1 MCVLVA
7 GSTGLAAT
15 FTVTTTNDS
24 GPGSLRQAILDA
36 NATSGTDLIAFGI
49 AGPGV
54 HTISPLSALP
64 TLTDDAGVTIDGYTQ
79 PAATPNAL
87 AIGDNALLLIE
98 VNGVA
103 TGPSAFGLRIQ
114 SSSNSIRGL
123 VINGFGSLGSGG
135 GAISIETGSD
145 NRVTGC
151 FLGTNATATTARPN
165 EFGVVIENPGFFP
178 TGPVGTTLG
187 GTMPADRNV
196 ISGNS
201 STGVVISLS
210 ASGTLVAGDYVGTD
224 ASGNMALGNGG
235 GGVDVLATASASI
248 GGVASGSGNLISG
261 NTGSGI
267 LIQAA
272 EVTVEGNR
280 IGTNATGS
288 VALPNGTG
296 VVVVIGF
303 SGIVV
308 GGTNAGAGN
317 LISGNSVHGVSLFRP
332 LGARVE
338 GNLIGTDLSGTA
350 SLGNGQDGVL
360 IQTGFS
366 SDPVG
371 GTVIGNVIA
380 FNGAAGVAVGS
391 DRSSASSGDRI
402 TRNSIHD
409 NDGLGIDLG
418 SDGVTPND
426 PAGTDMG
433 PNGLQNFVVLT
444 SALSSGGVLTM
455 SGTLD
460 STPDTTVTVELFSN
474 STCDPSG
481 YGEGQSFLGA
491 VSVTTDA
498 AGRATFQANL
508 PAPSGAAFLTTTA
521 TDPAGNTSEFSA
533 CSPLAVV
540 PSMPV
545 PVSPISLI
553 ALAALLAA
561 LGALHSRNAI

>member
-1 MCVLVA
+1 MSVLVA
-7 GSTGLAAT
+7 GRTGLAAT
-15 FTVTTTNDS
+15 FTVTTTSDS

-36 NATSGTDLIAFGI
+36 NVTPGSDLIAFGI

-54 HTISPLSALP
+54 HTISPLSPLP
-64 TLTDDAGVTIDGYTQ
+64 RLTDDAGVTIDGYTQ
-79 PAATPNAL
+79 PAATPNSL
-87 AIGDNALLLIE
+87 GMGDNAILLIE
-98 VNGVA
+98 VNGAA
-103 TGPSAFGLRIQ
+103 TGTSAFGLRVQ
-114 SSSNSIRGL
+114 SSSNRIRGL

-165 EFGVVIENPGFFP
+165 EFGVIVENPGFLP
-178 TGPVGTTLG
+178 SGPVGTTLG
-187 GTMPADRNV
+187 GTTAAERNV

-201 STGVVISLS
+201 SVGVVISFS
-210 ASGTLVAGDYVGTD
+210 ASGTVVAGNYVGTD
-224 ASGNMALGNGG
+224 ASGNMALGNAG
-235 GGVDVLATASASI
+235 GGVDVLVSSDNSI

-267 LIQAA
+267 LIQASD
-272 EVTVEGNR
+272 VTIEGNR
-280 IGTNATGS
+280 IGTNAAGS
-288 VALPNGTG
+288 AALPNGTG
-296 VVVVIGF
+296 VAVVIGGP
-303 SGIVV
+303 GIVV
-308 GGTNAGAGN
+308 GGANAGAGN

-350 SLGNGQDGVL
+350 SLGNGQCGVL
-360 IQTGFS
+360 IQSGFS

-391 DRSSASSGDRI
+391 DRSSASSFDRI

-409 NDGLGIDLG
+409 NGGLGIDLG

-426 PAGTDMG
+426 AADADAG
-433 PNGLQNFVVLT
+433 PNELQNFPVLT
-444 SALSSGGVLTM
+444 SALSSGGVLST

-460 STPDTTVTVELFSN
+460 STPDTTFTVELFS
-474 STCDPSG
+474 SSACDPSG

-498 AGRATFQANL
+498 AGRATFHANV
-508 PAPSGAAFLTTTA
+508 PATSGAAFLTTTA

-540 PSMPV
+540 ASVPV

-561 LGALHSRNAI
+561 LGSFHSRNAI